1 MVEGRLGGGGGR
13 GDGRG
18 EVEVSRRR
26 RREETERETKAGA
39 MQTPQ
44 ASRHPGH
51 GAPLYITHYRIT
63 ALACSVTVYRASMLP
78 YTTHSATMAGTAP
91 NPVVFFDIGLSGRCL
106 P

>member
-26 RREETERETKAGA
+26 GGERRHRDKGWGHAD
-39 MQTPQ
+39 TPGIQ
-44 ASRHPGH
+44 VTGH
-51 GAPLYITHYRIT
+51 RFTIHYR
-63 ALACSVTVYRASMLP
+63 LACSVTVYRASMLLP

-91 NPVVFFDIGLSGRCL
+91 NPVVFFDIGLSGRYL